1 MIHAME
7 LVQLEKDNYIGK
19 ITINRP
25 EQLNTFN
32 YQALKEL
39 GEVLEEVKLS
49 KDIRVV
55 IVTGAGEKAFSAGAD
70 LKERRTLSEKE
81 VRRNVTKIRD
91 VFTELEELPQ
101 PSIAAINGYALG
113 GGFELAL
120 ACDFRI
126 AVNDAV
132 LGLPEVSWAI
142 VPGGGG
148 TQRLTRLIG
157 ISRAKEWILTA
168 RKYKAEEAAEI
179 GAINKAVPKEKLWDE
194 VNTLAEEILA
204 NGPLAVQQAKYAIN
218 NGANADLYTGMKIES
233 QAYEMIIPTK
243 DRVEALEAFR
253 EKRPP
258 NFKGE

>member
-1 MIHAME
+1 ME
-7 LVQLEKDNYIGK
+7 HIQVEVENYVAN

-25 EQLNTFN
+25 DQLNTFN
-32 YQALKEL
+32 YQALEEL
-39 GEVLEEVKLS
+39 GNVLEDIKLS
-49 KDIRVV
+49 KEIRVV
-55 IVTGAGEKAFSAGAD
+55 TITGAGEKAFSAGAD
-70 LKERRTLSEKE
+70 LKERRTLSERE

-91 VFTELEELPQ
+91 VFIELENLPQ

-126 AVNDAV
+126 AVEDAV

-157 ISRAKEWILTA
+157 ISQAKEWILTA
-168 RKYKAEEAAEI
+168 RRYNAEDAKKI
-179 GAINKAVPKEKLWDE
+179 GAINQSVPKAKLWDE
-194 VNTLAEEILA
+194 VNALTAEILG

-218 NGANADLYTGMKIES
+218 HGSNADIQTGMKIES
-233 QAYEMIIPTK
+233 QAYELIIPTT
-243 DRVEALEAFR
+243 DRVEALEAFK

-258 NFKGE
+258 QFKGE

>member
-1 MIHAME
+1 ME
-7 LVQLEKDNYIGK
+7 HIQVEIENHIAK
-19 ITINRP
+19 ITLDRP

-32 YQALKEL
+32 YKALEEL
-39 GEVLEEVKLS
+39 GNVLEDIKLS
-49 KDIRVV
+49 KDVRVV

-91 VFTELEELPQ
+91 VFTALEELPQ

-126 AVNDAV
+126 AVNEAV

-168 RKYKAEEAAEI
+168 RKYKAEEAAAT
-179 GAINKAVPKEKLWDE
+179 GAINKAVPKEKLWEE
-194 VNTLAEEILA
+194 VNSLASEILG
-204 NGPLAVQQAKYAIN
+204 NGPLAVAQAKYAIN
-218 NGANADLYTGMKIES
+218 NGSNADTYTGMKIES
-233 QAYEMIIPTK
+233 QAYEMIIPTS
-243 DRVEALEAFR
+243 DRLEALEAFR

-258 NFKGE
+258 AFKGE